1 MDLNGVCVA
10 LCIFPVSFFL
20 HGKNGGQNREDGQM
34 KLKVCVCVC
43 DCMHVCVQTC
53 RYTLRMLL

>member
-34 KLKVCVCVC
+34 KLKVCVCV
-43 DCMHVCVQTC
+43 
-53 RYTLRMLL
+53 